1 MKDELKV
8 RAKYPEKTQYEIHVV
23 QRTFYRTVKRR
34 AGEKEGVRKIEME
47 NTVKY
52 EVWVMRERPRGGRV
66 MRQFFCKDKAEAIA
80 KVTEWMDKAVKIEVI
95 PA

>member
-1 MKDELKV
+1 MN
-8 RAKYPEKTQYEIHVV
+8 Y
-23 QRTFYRTVKRR
+23 
-34 AGEKEGVRKIEME
+34 KICA
-47 NTVKY
+47 
-52 EVWVMRERPRGGRV
+52 EVWVMLERPRGGRV

>member
-1 MKDELKV
+1 M
-8 RAKYPEKTQYEIHVV
+8 
-23 QRTFYRTVKRR
+23 
-34 AGEKEGVRKIEME
+34 RKIEKE

-52 EVWVMRERPRGGRV
+52 EVWVMLERPQGGRV
-66 MRQFFCKDKAEAIA
+66 TLQFFCKDKAEAIA

>member
-1 MKDELKV
+1 M
-8 RAKYPEKTQYEIHVV
+8 
-23 QRTFYRTVKRR
+23 
-34 AGEKEGVRKIEME
+34 RKIEKE

-52 EVWVMRERPRGGRV
+52 EVWVMLERPRGGRV
-66 MRQFFCKDKAEAIA
+66 MRQFFCRDRAETIA

>member
-1 MKDELKV
+1 M
-8 RAKYPEKTQYEIHVV
+8 RM
-23 QRTFYRTVKRR
+23 
-34 AGEKEGVRKIEME
+34 IEME

-52 EVWVMRERPRGGRV
+52 EVWVMLERPRRGR
-66 MRQFFCKDKAEAIA
+66 MTLQFFCKDKAEVIA

>member
-1 MKDELKV
+1 
-8 RAKYPEKTQYEIHVV
+8 
-23 QRTFYRTVKRR
+23 
-34 AGEKEGVRKIEME
+34 ME

-52 EVWVMRERPRGGRV
+52 EVWV

>member
-1 MKDELKV
+1 MPYHTHSPLRLQGYNSIVTYYLTFVNYNVTDKEETYELQNLRGGLGDA
-8 RAKYPEKTQYEIHVV
+8 RA
-23 QRTFYRTVKRR
+23 
-34 AGEKEGVRKIEME
+34 AG
-47 NTVKY
+47 
-52 EVWVMRERPRGGRV
+52 GGRV

>member
-1 MKDELKV
+1 M
-8 RAKYPEKTQYEIHVV
+8 
-23 QRTFYRTVKRR
+23 
-34 AGEKEGVRKIEME
+34 RKIEKE

-52 EVWVMRERPRGGRV
+52 EVWVMLERPRGGRV

-95 PA
+95 SA